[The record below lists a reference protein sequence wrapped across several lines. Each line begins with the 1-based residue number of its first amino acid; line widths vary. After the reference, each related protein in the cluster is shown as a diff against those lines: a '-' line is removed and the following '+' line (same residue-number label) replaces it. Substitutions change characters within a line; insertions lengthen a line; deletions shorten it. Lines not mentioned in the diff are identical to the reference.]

1 MFDLLIKRFVK
12 NYETTD
18 DPKVRESYG
27 TLSSVLS
34 IILNAIMVI
43 FKITFGYLSGSV
55 AISADGL
62 NNLSDMGS
70 NLATLFGFKLSN
82 KHPDSEHPYGH
93 GRIEYIVGMIIAFLI
108 LYVGLNAFKDALD
121 QIIAPT
127 PVIFSYAAL
136 IALIISILI
145 KLAMGFFNR
154 YCANKIS
161 SPSLLAASQDSFND
175 VLSTSATL
183 IALVASLF
191 SDLPFDGIIGL
202 LVAILVLKSG
212 IEIFKNTMDPL
223 LGQAPDKEMVS
234 SVVSFIKSFKVTKG
248 IHDLMVHDY
257 GPGRK
262 YMSVHVEVDS
272 KEDIM
277 KIHDEIDVIER
288 ELLEKFNILTTIHMD
303 PIVIGDPRVDELKL
317 KVVKAVKEVND
328 NYTIHD
334 FRMVEGI
341 SHTNLIFD
349 VVLPSSDISDH
360 EMIRQKIDAKIKELD
375 PKFCTVIQI
384 EHAYL

>member
-1 MFDLLIKRFVK
+1 MFDWVLKKTIPHYDEV
-12 NYETTD
+12 ES
-18 DPKVRESYG
+18 PKVRERYG
-27 TLSSVLS
+27 IVSSILS
-34 IILNAIMVI
+34 IVLNAIMVI

-248 IHDLMVHDY
+248 IHDLMMHDY

-277 KIHDEIDVIER
+277 KIHDEIDMIER

-317 KVVKAVKEVND
+317 KVAKAVKEVND

>member
-1 MFDLLIKRFVK
+1 MFDWFLKKTIPHYDQVE
-12 NYETTD
+12 N
-18 DPKVRESYG
+18 PGVRERYG
-27 TLSSVLS
+27 IVSSILS
-34 IILNAIMVI
+34 IVLNAIMVI
-43 FKITFGYLSGSV
+43 FKITFGYLTGSV

-303 PIVIGDPRVDELKL
+303 PIVIGDSRVDELKL

-349 VVLPSSDISDH
+349 VVLPSSDTSDH

>member
-1 MFDLLIKRFVK
+1 MFDWFLKKTIPHYDEV
-12 NYETTD
+12 ES
-18 DPKVRESYG
+18 PKVRERYG
-27 TLSSVLS
+27 IVSSILS
-34 IILNAIMVI
+34 IVLNAIMVI

-248 IHDLMVHDY
+248 IHDLMMHDY

-272 KEDIM
+272 KEDVM

-317 KVVKAVKEVND
+317 KVAKAVKEVND

-349 VVLPSSDISDH
+349 VVLPSSDTSDH
-360 EMIRQKIDAKIKELD
+360 EMIRQKIDAKIKDLD

-384 EHAYL
+384 EHTYL

>member
-1 MFDLLIKRFVK
+1 MFDWFLKKTIPHYDQVE
-12 NYETTD
+12 N
-18 DPKVRESYG
+18 PGVRERYG
-27 TLSSVLS
+27 IVSSILS
-34 IILNAIMVI
+34 IVLNAIMVI

-303 PIVIGDPRVDELKL
+303 PIVIGDSRVDELKL

-349 VVLPSSDISDH
+349 VVLPSSDTSDH

>member
-1 MFDLLIKRFVK
+1 MFDWFLKKTIPHYDQV
-12 NYETTD
+12 E
-18 DPKVRESYG
+18 DPVVRERYG
-27 TLSSVLS
+27 VVSSILS
-34 IILNAIMVI
+34 IVLNAIMVI
-43 FKITFGYLSGSV
+43 FKITFGYLTGSV

-70 NLATLFGFKLSN
+70 NLATLFGFKLSG

-108 LYVGLNAFKDALD
+108 LYVGLNAFKDAFE

-136 IALIISILI
+136 MALIVSILI

-234 SVVSFIKSFKVTKG
+234 SVVSFIKSFEVTKG
-248 IHDLMVHDY
+248 IHDLMMHDY

-272 KEDIM
+272 KEDVM

-303 PIVIGDPRVDELKL
+303 PIVIGDPRIDELKL
-317 KVVKAVKEVND
+317 KVAKAVKEVND
-328 NYTIHD
+328 DYTIHD

-349 VVLPSSDISDH
+349 VVLPSSDTSDH

>member
-1 MFDLLIKRFVK
+1 MFDWFLKKTIPHYDEVE
-12 NYETTD
+12 N
-18 DPKVRESYG
+18 PKVRERYG
-27 TLSSVLS
+27 IVSSILS
-34 IILNAIMVI
+34 IVLNAIMVI
-43 FKITFGYLSGSV
+43 FKITFGYLTGSV

-127 PVIFSYAAL
+127 PVIFSYGAL

-277 KIHDEIDVIER
+277 KIHDEIDMIER

-303 PIVIGDPRVDELKL
+303 PIVIGDSRVDELKL
-317 KVVKAVKEVND
+317 KVAKAVKEVND

>member
-1 MFDLLIKRFVK
+1 MFDWFLKKTIPHYDEVE
-12 NYETTD
+12 N
-18 DPKVRESYG
+18 PGVRERYG
-27 TLSSVLS
+27 IVSSILS
-34 IILNAIMVI
+34 IVLNAIMVI

-234 SVVSFIKSFKVTKG
+234 NVVSFIKSFEVTKG

-272 KEDIM
+272 KEDVM

-317 KVVKAVKEVND
+317 KVAKAVKEVNG

-349 VVLPSSDISDH
+349 VVLPSSDTSDH
-360 EMIRQKIDAKIKELD
+360 EMIRLKIDAKIKELD

>member
-1 MFDLLIKRFVK
+1 MFDWFLKKTIPHYDEVE
-12 NYETTD
+12 N
-18 DPKVRESYG
+18 PGVRERYG
-27 TLSSVLS
+27 IVSSILS
-34 IILNAIMVI
+34 IVLNAIMVI

-272 KEDIM
+272 KEDVM

-317 KVVKAVKEVND
+317 KVAKAVKEVND

-349 VVLPSSDISDH
+349 VVLPSSDTSDH